1 MPDQVSIKV
10 ATGDEEEGYVR
21 VSQALPPVLQVGV
34 PQEISL
40 QETRYVVHLPIFEG
54 PLDLLLHLIEKR
66 QMEITTISLM
76 AVTDQ
81 YLAYL
86 ERWQQWEEMTE
97 QEQSPGQAELSG
109 RPKLSGQ
116 AELSGRPQG
125 YTCPPDR
132 VPLHVGRMAN
142 MAAFISIAARLL
154 FIKSQSLLPQA
165 SRDEA
170 TGEMESAAVMAE
182 ELQRHLLE
190 YKLAREIANHLRQ
203 REEEGLQTY
212 GRSGLL
218 AGIEAQLAWTP
229 PTLLGLEVQSLT
241 VAFQR
246 LLDLRAKE
254 NGNGA
259 ELLPMARISVSERIA
274 EIAGLLSERRSV
286 LLSEVVEN
294 ERSRLV
300 IIVTFLAVLEM
311 WKRERITV
319 KQETLMG
326 PIVLERG
333 TGWEEDIKE
342 DEVEAEA
349 KLKT

>member
-21 VSQALPPVLQVGV
+21 ASQDLLPVLQVGV

-86 ERWQQWEEMTE
+86 ERWQQWEEMTGQEGQNGQEGQSSQEE
-97 QEQSPGQAELSG
+97 QARREGQT
-109 RPKLSGQ
+109 
-116 AELSGRPQG
+116 GRPQG
-125 YTCPPDR
+125 S
-132 VPLHVGRMAN
+132 PLHVGRMAN

-229 PTLLGLEVQSLT
+229 PTLLGLEVQSLAL
-241 VAFQR
+241 AFQR

-259 ELLPMARISVSERIA
+259 ELLPMARISVGERIS
-274 EIAGLLSERRSV
+274 EIAGLLSERLSV

-311 WKRERITV
+311 WKRERIAV
-319 KQETLMG
+319 KQEMLMG

-333 TGWEEDIKE
+333 TGWEEGVSGL
-342 DEVEAEA
+342 VEEE
-349 KLKT
+349 

>member
-1 MPDQVSIKV
+1 MPDEVSIKV

-21 VSQALPPVLQVGV
+21 ASQALLPVLQVGV

-86 ERWQQWEEMTE
+86 ERWQQWEEMTGRE
-97 QEQSPGQAELSG
+97 GQTGQEGQSGREGQA
-109 RPKLSGQ
+109 
-116 AELSGRPQG
+116 GRPQG
-125 YTCPPDR
+125 S
-132 VPLHVGRMAN
+132 PLHVGRMAN

-229 PTLLGLEVQSLT
+229 PTLLGLEVQSLA

-274 EIAGLLSERRSV
+274 EIAGLLSERLSV

-311 WKRERITV
+311 WKRERIAV
-319 KQETLMG
+319 KQEMLMG

-333 TGWEEDIKE
+333 TGWEEG
-342 DEVEAEA
+342 VSG
-349 KLKT
+349 

>member
-21 VSQALPPVLQVGV
+21 ASQALLPVLQVGL
-34 PQEISL
+34 PQEISS

-97 QEQSPGQAELSG
+97 KTL
-109 RPKLSGQ
+109 
-116 AELSGRPQG
+116 
-125 YTCPPDR
+125 
-132 VPLHVGRMAN
+132 GRMAN

-154 FIKSQSLLPQA
+154 FIKSQSLLPQV
-165 SRDEA
+165 SRDET

-229 PTLLGLEVQSLT
+229 PTLLGLEVQSLAL
-241 VAFQR
+241 AFQR
-246 LLDLRAKE
+246 LLDVRAKE
-254 NGNGA
+254 NGNGV
-259 ELLPMARISVSERIA
+259 ELLPMARISVSERIS
-274 EIAGLLSERRSV
+274 EIAGLLSERRSI

-311 WKRERITV
+311 WKRERIAV
-319 KQETLMG
+319 KQEMLMG

-333 TGWEEDIKE
+333 NRWEKDIRE
-342 DEVEAEA
+342 DEVEEEA

>member
-1 MPDQVSIKV
+1 MLEQITTEDAGGLSLELTTDN
-10 ATGDEEEGYVR
+10 TGLLE
-21 VSQALPPVLQVGV
+21 QA
-34 PQEISL
+34 
-40 QETRYVVHLPIFEG
+40 RYVVRLPIFEG

-66 QMEITTISLM
+66 QMEITTISLV

-86 ERWQQWEEMTE
+86 RQWETE
-97 QEQSPGQAELSG
+97 NL
-109 RPKLSGQ
+109 
-116 AELSGRPQG
+116 
-125 YTCPPDR
+125 
-132 VPLHVGRMAN
+132 PLAN
-142 MAAFISIAARLL
+142 MAAFVSIAARLL
-154 FIKSQSLLPQA
+154 FIKSQSLLPQT
-165 SRDEA
+165 SKEEMSSEA
-170 TGEMESAAVMAE
+170 QSAAQMAE

-190 YKLAREIANHLRQ
+190 YKLAKEIANHLRQ
-203 REEEGLQTY
+203 REETGLQTY

-229 PTLLGLEVQSLT
+229 PTLLGLEVQSLA

-274 EIAGLLSERRSV
+274 EIAGLLSERLSV

-311 WKRERITV
+311 WKRERIAV
-319 KQETLMG
+319 KQEMLMG
-326 PIVLERG
+326 PMVLEKG
-333 TGWEEDIKE
+333 TGW
-342 DEVEAEA
+342 
-349 KLKT
+349 

>member
-21 VSQALPPVLQVGV
+21 ASQDLLPVLQVGL

-76 AVTDQ
+76 VVTDQ

-86 ERWQQWEEMTE
+86 ERWQQWEEVT
-97 QEQSPGQAELSG
+97 GQ
-109 RPKLSGQ
+109 
-116 AELSGRPQG
+116 
-125 YTCPPDR
+125 T
-132 VPLHVGRMAN
+132 VGRMAN

-203 REEEGLQTY
+203 REEAGLQTY

-229 PTLLGLEVQSLT
+229 PTLLGLEVQSLAL
-241 VAFQR
+241 AFQR

-259 ELLPMARISVSERIA
+259 ELLPMARISVGERIS

-311 WKRERITV
+311 WKRERIAV
-319 KQETLMG
+319 KQEMLMG

-333 TGWEEDIKE
+333 TGWEEGASGL
-342 DEVEAEA
+342 VEEE
-349 KLKT
+349 

>member
-21 VSQALPPVLQVGV
+21 ASQALPPVLQVGL

-86 ERWQQWEEMTE
+86 ERWQQWEEMTGQEE
-97 QEQSPGQAELSG
+97 QVGQIGREGQSG
-109 RPKLSGQ
+109 REGQVGQSGREGQ
-116 AELSGRPQG
+116 TGRPQG

-170 TGEMESAAVMAE
+170 TGEMESAAVIAE

-190 YKLAREIANHLRQ
+190 YKLA
-203 REEEGLQTY
+203 
-212 GRSGLL
+212 
-218 AGIEAQLAWTP
+218 
-229 PTLLGLEVQSLT
+229 
-241 VAFQR
+241 
-246 LLDLRAKE
+246 
-254 NGNGA
+254 
-259 ELLPMARISVSERIA
+259 
-274 EIAGLLSERRSV
+274 
-286 LLSEVVEN
+286 
-294 ERSRLV
+294 
-300 IIVTFLAVLEM
+300 
-311 WKRERITV
+311 
-319 KQETLMG
+319 
-326 PIVLERG
+326 
-333 TGWEEDIKE
+333 
-342 DEVEAEA
+342 
-349 KLKT
+349 

>member
-1 MPDQVSIKV
+1 MPDQVKMAKV
-10 ATGDEEEGYVR
+10 VTGDAEEGDER
-21 VSQALPPVLQVGV
+21 ASQVLPPVLEMGLS
-34 PQEISL
+34 QEITL
-40 QETRYVVHLPIFEG
+40 QETRYVVHLPVFEG

-66 QMEITTISLM
+66 QMEIATISLM
-76 AVTDQ
+76 EVTDQ

-86 ERWQQWEEMTE
+86 ERWQQCEEMT
-97 QEQSPGQAELSG
+97 GQA
-109 RPKLSGQ
+109 
-116 AELSGRPQG
+116 
-125 YTCPPDR
+125 T
-132 VPLHVGRMAN
+132 GRMAN
-142 MAAFISIAARLL
+142 MAAFISVAARLL
-154 FIKSQSLLPQA
+154 FIKSQSLLPQV

-203 REEEGLQTY
+203 RAEAGLQTY

-229 PTLLGLEVQSLT
+229 PTLLGLEVQSLAL
-241 VAFQR
+241 AFQR

-259 ELLPMARISVSERIA
+259 ELLPMARISVGERIA

-311 WKRERITV
+311 WKRERIAV

-333 TGWEEDIKE
+333 VRWEEGGSEVVEE
-342 DEVEAEA
+342 D
-349 KLKT
+349 